1 MMAIDMT
8 QKGMEEEE
16 VFKEIADK
24 YKSTMAVVEKQVL
37 AESPCHSIV
46 L

>member
-8 QKGMEEEE
+8 QKGMGEEE

-24 YKSTMAVVEKQVL
+24 YKSTIAVVEKQVVVFV
-37 AESPCHSIV
+37 SFHS
-46 L
+46 